1 MAMMMYRNPKP
12 EGGEDMA
19 KDTVLTKKQKEVARC
34 IAEGMTV
41 QQAFQATMITPG
53 RIMTWLEDP
62 EMMREVDRVQQL
74 NEKIVYGASLN
85 VLNDLRNSE
94 SEKTRMQAV
103 KTAVAIKNRQ
113 DDIENSDTNI
123 SVMLPVIPQLPDS
136 ADDSYDTEGDDAD

>member
-1 MAMMMYRNPKP
+1 
-12 EGGEDMA
+12 MA
-19 KDTVLTKKQKEVARC
+19 KDTTLTKKQKEVARC

>member
-12 EGGEDMA
+12 GGGENMA
-19 KDTVLTKKQKEVARC
+19 KDTTLTKKQKEVARC
-34 IAEGMTV
+34 IAEGMTIH
-41 QQAFQATMITPG
+41 QTFKATQITPG
-53 RIMTWLEDP
+53 RISAWLEDP
-62 EMMREVDRVQQL
+62 EMMKEVDRVQQL
-74 NEKIVYGASLN
+74 NEKIVYGASLG

-123 SVMLPVIPQLPDS
+123 SVMLPVIPSLPES
-136 ADDSYDTEGDDAD
+136 DDTYETEGESDE

>member
-19 KDTVLTKKQKEVARC
+19 KDTTLSKKQKEVARC

-136 ADDSYDTEGDDAD
+136 ADDTYDTEGDDAD